1 MDVLDYNVT
10 KPVEGDTSIVTF
22 KGHRV
27 QKSLIR
33 AKFSPAASTG
43 QRYIYTGC
51 STGRLIS
58 EFYLGSKKTSL
69 TKIYLVAVY
78 DILTGKMVNGGL
90 EGHKDIVRDVSWHP
104 RRNEILTSSV
114 SFLNLNNIL

>member
-1 MDVLDYNVT
+1 MT
-10 KPVEGDTSIVTF
+10 KPVDGDTSIVTF

-33 AKFSPAASTG
+33 AKFSPAGSTG

-58 EFYLGSKKTSL
+58 EFCL
-69 TKIYLVAVY
+69 TKVVKLFFYLFFLVVY

-114 SFLNLNNIL
+114 SFLLISSS